1 MNAEVSPH
9 SILIHQDPNPSI
21 RRLKKEKLIP
31 RWMSSGFK
39 GLLVLERDGDTSA
52 LVKIVLKQAYIK
64 EKNGNDLM
72 INPPPITSDQS
83 QCCRGNVL

>member
-1 MNAEVSPH
+1 
-9 SILIHQDPNPSI
+9 
-21 RRLKKEKLIP
+21 
-31 RWMSSGFK
+31 MSSGFK
-39 GLLVLERDGDTSA
+39 GLLVLEQDGDTSA